1 MTKLTLN
8 KCLSKLDTIIFSDID
23 NHKDEWEFRQILDDV
38 RKYFIYSTIEDMKKK
53 LKDRLWLY

>member
-23 NHKDEWEFRQILDDV
+23 NHKDEWEIRQ
-38 RKYFIYSTIEDMKKK
+38 F
-53 LKDRLWLY
+53 